1 MWKEPFLT
9 MFVCSSHV
17 RDALKLMFIPH
28 VKLIAEE
35 DSFRCHLCKNKAKY
49 KLFSFGHIRKKAKE
63 AI

>member
-1 MWKEPFLT
+1 

-28 VKLIAEE
+28 VKVIEE
-35 DSFRCHLCKNKAKY
+35 QESFRCHLCKNKAKY
-49 KLFSFGHIRKKAKE
+49 KLFSLGHIRKKAKE